1 MARRTGAVAGVN
13 GDYVEIH
20 ASGRPLGGIVSDGHM
35 LKSPKPGFASQLGVR
50 PEGTMVMG
58 PETFSGT
65 VTAGSATRSLTSVN
79 TVNDVS
85 TGGITEITP
94 DLGET
99 PDLAK
104 PSTLVAPA
112 DQGGISHSGLV
123 RIGDDGGLQYTVEP
137 ALASIT
143 VHGPKDP
150 VAKGEHIAL
159 SATGEQ
165 IGGDTHRGTVTVSV
179 TAGGVT
185 GRTGVVVR

>member
-1 MARRTGAVAGVN
+1 MTLHSTRPAAAGSRRIAVAAALALVLTGAVGGAGTAFVSAADPAAETPSSMARRTGAVAGIN

-58 PETFSGT
+58 PETFSDT

-85 TGGITEITP
+85 TGGITEVTP

-112 DQGGISHSGLV
+112 DQGGISHFALV
-123 RIGDDGGLQYTVEP
+123 RIGDDGGLP
-137 ALASIT
+137 
-143 VHGPKDP
+143 
-150 VAKGEHIAL
+150 
-159 SATGEQ
+159 
-165 IGGDTHRGTVTVSV
+165 
-179 TAGGVT
+179 
-185 GRTGVVVR
+185 